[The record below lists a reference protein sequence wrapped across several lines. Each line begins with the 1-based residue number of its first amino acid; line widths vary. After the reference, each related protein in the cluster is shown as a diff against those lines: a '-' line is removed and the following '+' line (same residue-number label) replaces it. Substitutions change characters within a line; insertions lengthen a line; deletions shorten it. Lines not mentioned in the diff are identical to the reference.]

1 MAGRWKI
8 IVATTIAAA
17 LYAGSVAAEGPDS
30 SAGPFTLAI
39 PVGSDTLALVSPSA
53 EGIGISMGLRY
64 DPARLATAGATLRG
78 LHGWTASLVVS
89 YLGPRQASEDPLLR
103 LRSSSVVNARLVR
116 NLSKT
121 TRLTFDVF
129 NVFDRPVAQIDQFA
143 ASRLAGPE
151 ATHENFLF
159 HPAEPRGL
167 RLRLRT
173 TF

>member
-1 MAGRWKI
+1 VAGRWKI

-17 LYAGSVAAEGPDS
+17 LYAGSVAGSP
-30 SAGPFTLAI
+30 GPFTLAI
-39 PVGSDTLALVSPSA
+39 PVGSDTLALVSPSP
-53 EGIGISMGLRY
+53 EGLGISMGFDH

-78 LHGWTASLVVS
+78 LHGWTASLFVS
-89 YLGPRQASEDPLLR
+89 YLGPRQASEDSLPR